1 MAAAVVHP
9 VAHVTCPVALCRA
22 HGSMSY
28 MQALLGPTRR
38 SGDSFNNEVTV
49 NQPETFYVG
58 FQ

>member
-1 MAAAVVHP
+1 
-9 VAHVTCPVALCRA
+9 
-22 HGSMSY
+22 MSY
-28 MQALLGPTRR
+28 KQALPVPTQG